1 MWFEGM
7 EGSVLGMWSAHGEGR
22 FEFPNPAH
30 LQKVQ
35 EEGLVALRYVDDDG
49 VPTDK
54 YPFNPNG
61 SPGGIASMCTADGRH
76 LALMPHPERCV
87 LKWQLPYMPKEWEA
101 TGPRAAPWLQMF
113 INARKFC
120 N

>member
-1 MWFEGM
+1 M
-7 EGSVLGMWSAHGEGR
+7 EA
-22 FEFPNPAH
+22 
-30 LQKVQ
+30 K
-35 EEGLVALRYVDDDG
+35 EGLVALRYVDDDG

-101 TGPRAAPWLQMF
+101 TGPQAAPWLQMF